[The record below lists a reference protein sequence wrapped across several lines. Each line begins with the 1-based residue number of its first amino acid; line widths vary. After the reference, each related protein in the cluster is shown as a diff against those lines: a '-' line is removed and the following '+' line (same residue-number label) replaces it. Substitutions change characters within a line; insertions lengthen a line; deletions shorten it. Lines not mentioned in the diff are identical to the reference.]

1 MDQGRQGDKLKIVV
15 DASIVVKWII
25 PGEKWERNAR
35 ALAEDI
41 AYRRVEAHA
50 PSLILYELASIIS
63 KAIRAGKMNPADG
76 AKALQAI
83 GSIGLIIDDICW
95 DDLSEILKIAESTKL
110 TVYDSVYVYLARKMG
125 CKLLTADTEVKNKG
139 GSITEIITFD
149 EF

>member
-15 DASIVVKWII
+15 DMSIVAKWIT
-25 PGEKWERNAR
+25 PGEKWKRNAR

-50 PSLILYELASIIS
+50 PSLMLYELASIIS
-63 KAIRAGKMNPADG
+63 KAMRAGKMNPADG

-83 GSIGLIIDDICW
+83 GSIGLIIDGICW

-110 TVYDSVYVYLARKMG
+110 TVYDSVYVYLARKMD
-125 CKLLTADTEVKNKG
+125 CKLLTADTKLRIKA
-139 GSITEIITFD
+139 D
-149 EF
+149 P

>member
-1 MDQGRQGDKLKIVV
+1 
-15 DASIVVKWII
+15 
-25 PGEKWERNAR
+25 
-35 ALAEDI
+35 
-41 AYRRVEAHA
+41 
-50 PSLILYELASIIS
+50 
-63 KAIRAGKMNPADG
+63 
-76 AKALQAI
+76 I